1 MKVRTDINQ
10 FISTIDP
17 NITVVAATKYVD
29 SNEMRTLYKNGI
41 TNFGENRTDK
51 FLKKYDE
58 LHDLDNVTWHFIG
71 HLQRNKAKEVINKID
86 YLHSLDSLELA
97 KLIDKYR
104 DKPLNTF
111 IEVSINLEENKNGVP
126 ADKIEDFLS
135 QILQYKNIN
144 VIGFMMMAY
153 KEGDDHRDEFN
164 KLVSLR
170 DELEKT
176 FNKKFPYLSMGMSN
190 DYKQAIECGST
201 HIRIGRILFTDN

>member
-17 NITVVAATKYVD
+17 NITLVAATKYVD

-58 LHDLDNVTWHFIG
+58 LHDLENVTWHFIG

-126 ADKIEDFLS
+126 ADKIEDFLN

-201 HIRIGRILFTDN
+201 HIRIGSILFTDN

>member
-1 MKVRTDINQ
+1 MKVRSDIKQ

-17 NITVVAATKYVD
+17 NITIVAATKYVD

-51 FLKKYDE
+51 FLEKYND
-58 LHDLDNVTWHFIG
+58 LHDLENVTWHFIG

-104 DKPLNTF
+104 ERPLNTF

-126 ADKIEDFLS
+126 ADKIQDFLNH
-135 QILQYKNIN
+135 ILQYKNIN

-201 HIRIGRILFTDN
+201 HIRIGSILFTAD